1 MVSIS
6 RLKIFSDAFFF
17 PERTLKERKAQM
29 EEEDKKF
36 TDRIE
41 RIKQKRKEEY
51 IEFHKQLL
59 KILQMP

>member
-1 MVSIS
+1 MESKS

-17 PERTLKERKAQM
+17 PKRTLKERKAQM